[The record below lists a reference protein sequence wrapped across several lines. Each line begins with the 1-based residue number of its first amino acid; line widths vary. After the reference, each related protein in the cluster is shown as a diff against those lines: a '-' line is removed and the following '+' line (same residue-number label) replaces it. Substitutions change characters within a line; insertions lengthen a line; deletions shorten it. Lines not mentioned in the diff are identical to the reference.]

1 MIYSFI
7 SEALSLGLL
16 ETLNDCIRPSNSLL
30 KYEDVFLLK
39 VQNMGEYRKD
49 RKTLSFFI
57 ILTVSLLRCDY

>member
-30 KYEDVFLLK
+30 KYEDVFLK

-49 RKTLSFFI
+49 RKTLSFII